1 MISKILIVIFIIMVA
16 IVYSRNKDDNKS
28 QIKVKDKAPLFKAI
42 DHSNNE
48 ISFQD
53 YLGNYVVIY
62 FFPKAFTP
70 GWTKQACGFR
80 DKYSIYKENNI
91 IVLGV
96 SYDEPKKLDK
106 FRKKHNLPF
115 TFISDKDKTISKQ
128 YNSGG
133 MLFPSRKTIIV
144 DPEGFVL
151 NLIDNV
157 NIETHS
163 DDIIK
168 IVLDDVKSKQ
178 ND

>member
-1 MISKILIVIFIIMVA
+1 
-16 IVYSRNKDDNKS
+16 
-28 QIKVKDKAPLFKAI
+28 
-42 DHSNNE
+42 
-48 ISFQD
+48 
-53 YLGNYVVIY
+53 
-62 FFPKAFTP
+62 
-70 GWTKQACGFR
+70 
-80 DKYSIYKENNI
+80 
-91 IVLGV
+91 
-96 SYDEPKKLDK
+96 
-106 FRKKHNLPF
+106 
-115 TFISDKDKTISKQ
+115 
-128 YNSGG
+128 